1 MAQHVMSEL
10 VRRRLATASRALSVS
25 DPNTYVGGLLER
37 TFWLPAGDP
46 RYADNA
52 LTPGAAPCEPRFDEN
67 APQVLT
73 IAVEP
78 LAPGSSPVSRRDEAT
93 REMRR
98 LVGPNFGRDALRWFD
113 GRSEDW
119 RGFGAPGSLAYG
131 AWFGTS
137 YDEGGLRSS
146 TVHYELHPQQLDA
159 LNPQLGALVSAAR
172 ELLPRLVPVFTSIT
186 CTRDRGEHRVSFLHD
201 GPLRLNDLEPVMRRL
216 GLAHRLPGLMRVV
229 GLVLG
234 GRFDLP
240 ARSVLLGLR
249 AAERGVE
256 LELEVMLDMVPDVPP
271 GFLDLLALGLAER
284 PRELRGLARWLSAF
298 TPESARLPGD
308 FSALRIVTSAQD
320 APRVSL
326 HLRPLEFQVR
336 TAAQPV
342 AAGAA

>member
-25 DPNTYVGGLLER
+25 DPNADVGGLLER

-46 RYADNA
+46 KYAANA

-73 IAVEP
+73 IAIEP

-98 LVGPNFGRDALRWFD
+98 LVAPHFGREALRWFD

-119 RGFGAPGSLAYG
+119 RGFGAPGSLEYG

-137 YDEGGLRSS
+137 HDEGGLRSS
-146 TVHYELHPQQLDA
+146 SVYYELHPQQIDGLS
-159 LNPQLGALVSAAR
+159 PQLGGMVRSAR
-172 ELLPRLVPVFTSIT
+172 ELLPRLVPVFTTIT
-186 CTRDRGEHRVSFLHD
+186 CTRGRGEQRVSFLHD
-201 GPLRLNDLEPVMRRL
+201 GPLRLNDLEPLMRQL
-216 GLAHRLPGLMRVV
+216 GLGHRLSGLMRVV

-240 ARSVLLGLR
+240 PRSVLVGLR
-249 AAERGVE
+249 ATERGVE
-256 LELEVMLDMVPDVPP
+256 LDLEVMLDMIPDVPP
-271 GFLDLLALGLAER
+271 AFLDLLALGLAER
-284 PRELRGLARWLSAF
+284 PRELRGLGRWLHAF
-298 TPESARLPGD
+298 TPESSRGPGD
-308 FSALRIVTSAQD
+308 ISTLHVRTTAEQ

-326 HLRPLEFQVR
+326 HLRPVEFEVR
-336 TAAQPV
+336 GAAQAVGAGV
-342 AAGAA
+342 A